1 MRPEDVVAFAAGAAA
16 VPLWEARKKPEKNS
30 DDPSSFTR
38 DEISIMYVHDKLL
51 DVQKRV
57 NGTRDGTTYA
67 KLSDVQKDDFRKGF
81 MAFLKAKGFISKSRE
96 FAKVAKTGADW
107 PAAALAGL
115 FSGAV
120 LQTTNDYLI
129 QRRDVQAMEYSEGLE
144 RKYKELFGGY
154 ESTKSSNDLRV
165 TTVKLVV
172 HTFVWREFPQDLG
185 KCYQGLEKLEDQDVD
200 DCFAVMSKI
209 HPVLPSMVTH
219 TVSQNPT

>member
-16 VPLWEARKKPEKNS
+16 VPLWEARKKPVKNS
-30 DDPSSFTR
+30 DAPSSFTR

-57 NGTRDGTTYA
+57 NGTRGGTTYA
-67 KLSDVQKDDFRKGF
+67 RLIDVQRADFRERF
-81 MAFLKAKGFISKSRE
+81 MAFLKAKGFIWKSRE
-96 FAKVAKTGADW
+96 FAKAAKTGADW

-129 QRRDVQAMEYSEGLE
+129 KRREVQAMEYSFVLDRE
-144 RKYKELFGGY
+144 YKEFFGGY
-154 ESTKSSNDLRV
+154 DSTKSSKDLRV

-185 KCYQGLEKLEDQDVD
+185 KCYPGLEKLEDQDVE
-200 DCFAVMSKI
+200 DCFAVMSTK
-209 HPVLPSMVTH
+209 HLYFPSMVSN
-219 TVSQNPT
+219 TVR

>member
-30 DDPSSFTR
+30 DAPSSFTR
-38 DEISIMYVHDKLL
+38 DEISIMNVYDTLL

-57 NGTRDGTTYA
+57 NGTRGGTTYA

-81 MAFLKAKGFISKSRE
+81 ITFLKAKGFIGNSRK
-96 FAKVAKTGADW
+96 FAKAAQTGADW

-129 QRRDVQAMEYSEGLE
+129 QRRDVQAMEYSVGLDRE
-144 RKYKELFGGY
+144 YREIYGDY
-154 ESTKSSNDLRV
+154 DDTKRDDLRV

-185 KCYQGLEKLEDQDVD
+185 KCYQGLEKLEDQDVE
-200 DCFAVMSKI
+200 DCFAVMSTK
-209 HPVLPSMVTH
+209 HLYFPSMVSN
-219 TVSQNPT
+219 TVR

>member
-30 DDPSSFTR
+30 DAPSSFTR
-38 DEISIMYVHDKLL
+38 DEISIMNVYATLL

-57 NGTRDGTTYA
+57 NGLRSGTTYT
-67 KLSDVQKDDFRKGF
+67 KLSEVQRADFRERF

-96 FAKVAKTGADW
+96 FAKAAKTGADW

-129 QRRDVQAMEYSEGLE
+129 QRREVQAMEYSEELY
-144 RKYKELFGGY
+144 RKYKELFGDY
-154 ESTKSSNDLRV
+154 DDTKRDELRV

-172 HTFVWREFPQDLG
+172 HTFVWQEFPQDLG
-185 KCYQGLEKLEDQDVD
+185 RCYQALEKLKDQDVD